1 MAPNRDSFQDKKRR
15 GSCLQDQTL
24 FTISPLIGRQDEHSS
39 VYIANEMAFAHNAMI
54 RGINSIYNQA
64 PYVHKAKDITVFLF
78 LIKSWANW
86 VGHHH
91 NLEETLMFPS
101 FEQIMGE
108 PGFLQANV
116 DQHHAFEPGLKKLE
130 AFAIH
135 TKVEDYKSD
144 ILRGVID
151 DFANGLQGHLND
163 EIPTLL
169 AMRPYDSAA
178 LLKAY
183 RKCEAVAGKQAKVEP
198 TLLSNRCSQSLTETA
213 DGCAAN
219 GTRALRQN
227 FPRRQQLARHALDRS
242 LRCPLHLWAEA
253 CRILE
258 VPALRCVGEAA
269 AFGVAWGV
277 GTTSRQRLI
286 EDCRAGD
293 ETCWFFYRH

>member
-1 MAPNRDSFQDKKRR
+1 MTSSTWADKPW
-15 GSCLQDQTL
+15 
-24 FTISPLIGRQDEHSS
+24 PLIETPSKTKNVNEHSS

-64 PYVHKAKDITVFLF
+64 PYVHKAKDITDFLF
-78 LIKSWANW
+78 FIRSWANW

-101 FEQIMGE
+101 FEEVMGK

-135 TKVEDYKSD
+135 TKAEDYKSD
-144 ILRGVID
+144 ILQGIID
-151 DFANGLQGHLND
+151 DFANGLQGHLSD

-183 RKCEAVAGKQAKVEP
+183 KKCEAVAGKQDRTVVPPMVLGLCDKTFQGGNNWPVLPWIAPHIVHY
-198 TLLSNRCSQSLTETA
+198 LLERK
-213 DGCAAN
+213 
-219 GTRALRQN
+219 
-227 FPRRQQLARHALDRS
+227 HAGSWRFLPCD
-242 LRCPLHLWAEA
+242 
-253 CRILE
+253 
-258 VPALRCVGEAA
+258 
-269 AFGVAWGV
+269 AWGKPRPLALL
-277 GTTSRQRLI
+277 G
-286 EDCRAGD
+286 E
-293 ETCWFFYRH
+293 